1 MNKYRCKYNYKYKYK
16 YKYANLIT
24 LGGIVFMGGVR
35 SMLTDELEHWET
47 VLLARRRPSH

>member
-1 MNKYRCKYNYKYKYK
+1 MMVTMMVTMMTMVTMMV
-16 YKYANLIT
+16 IT
-24 LGGIVFMGGVR
+24 WRGIVFMGGVR